1 MNTAPIKTEEVYPF
15 NLRKGDTIMIA
26 PACYDDMEAMPY
38 TITKIKVI
46 NTSIIY
52 KIFLVSLCVCF
63 RLSIFVCGKNA

>member
-38 TITKIKVI
+38 TITKIKPMPAFMVVSTTRNVDWVLDREKTVERVI
-46 NTSIIY
+46 
-52 KIFLVSLCVCF
+52 K
-63 RLSIFVCGKNA
+63 